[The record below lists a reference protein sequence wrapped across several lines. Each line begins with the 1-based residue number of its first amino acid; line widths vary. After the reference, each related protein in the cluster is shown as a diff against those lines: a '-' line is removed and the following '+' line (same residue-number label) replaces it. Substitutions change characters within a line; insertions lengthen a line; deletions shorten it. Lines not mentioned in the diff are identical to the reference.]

1 MNNWNENENSVVNN
15 NSFVFYES
23 FYSSM
28 DGLSAVQK
36 EELIWAICN
45 YALYEKKTK
54 MSPEI
59 QRMFKLIK
67 PQIDAN
73 LKKRQDGNKGG
84 RPSKKTLGYELN
96 KPRLGV

>member
-1 MNNWNENENSVVNN
+1 MNNWNENEDSEVNN

-28 DGLSAVQK
+28 DGLSAAQK
-36 EELIWAICN
+36 EELIWVMCN
-45 YALYEKKTK
+45 YAFYEKTGK
-54 MSPEI
+54 MSSEI

-73 LKKRQDGNKGG
+73 IKKRQDGNKGG

-96 KPRLGV
+96 KLRLGV

>member
-1 MNNWNENENSVVNN
+1 
-15 NSFVFYES
+15 
-23 FYSSM
+23 M

-73 LKKRQDGNKGG
+73 IKKRQDGNKGG
-84 RPSKKTLGYELN
+84 RPSKK
-96 KPRLGV
+96 P

>member
-1 MNNWNENENSVVNN
+1 MINWNENEDSEVNN

-67 PQIDAN
+67 PQIGAN

-84 RPSKKTLGYELN
+84 RPSKK
-96 KPRLGV
+96 P

>member
-1 MNNWNENENSVVNN
+1 MNNWNENENSAVNN

-73 LKKRQDGNKGG
+73 LKKRQDGTKGG
-84 RPSKKTLGYELN
+84 RPSKK
-96 KPRLGV
+96 P